1 MKRSSY
7 EYQIEDGDIV
17 VLNRDKGNVHWR
29 GRAKGYPAEAVYPV
43 SRTSD
48 AIVLLT
54 YSSKRSG
61 SFKNLLRIRTDGTI
75 VWEAELPDIGGD
87 AYVKVAVRDRR
98 LVGWSWSG
106 YMVGINWDTGKIEK
120 QTFTK

>member
-1 MKRSSY
+1 MDRTSY
-7 EYQIEDGDIV
+7 EYQIGDGDIV

-29 GRAKGYPAEAVYPV
+29 GRPKGYPAESVVPVPGDLDAVILVP
-43 SRTSD
+43 RGE
-48 AIVLLT
+48 
-54 YSSKRSG
+54 KEQG
-61 SFKNLLRIRTDGTI
+61 SFRNLLRIDANGSI
-75 VWEAELPDIGGD
+75 VWEAELPDLGAD
-87 AYVKVAVRDRR
+87 AYAKVAVRDRR